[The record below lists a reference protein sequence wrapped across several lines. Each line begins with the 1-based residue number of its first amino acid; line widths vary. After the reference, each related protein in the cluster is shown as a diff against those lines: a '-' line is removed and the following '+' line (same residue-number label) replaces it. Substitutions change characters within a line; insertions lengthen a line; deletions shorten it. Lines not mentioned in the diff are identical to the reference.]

1 MTRRAQLPYP
11 GSRMDEE
18 IEVKKAG
25 QSSPKE
31 QAQRVAEQRKADEA
45 EAARRNITLERVQD
59 ERRVKARWETVVKER
74 EAAGKKFTPQEME
87 DIKQKIAKGELPT
100 ISGGSI
106 DGAFDGIDPEK
117 YKKTKKLYDLAQEL
131 RALDR
136 NDPDFTKK
144 FEGIKSS
151 IFLLMGSSTSDVPE
165 AEGMRLIQDI
175 NAQIDIINKS
185 EGKSPGAGKE
195 GDGNL
200 ENLNMY
206 LYRGTPLEAIAK
218 EAMEYGKPENVG
230 KQISLEVLNAWT
242 LAARRAVGSGGVTQ
256 DLADEFIRDV
266 TGGVLAHNE
275 QAVNSARERA
285 GQNNQAQ
292 GRRVDAQGNE
302 VLENTPRSIQEICK
316 WIIKKEGDE
325 WGHKGSSP
333 LLDENE
339 NFIQENFVKWVRERM
354 LHFHNLDPNN
364 PSINLLGSIGIETE
378 FKTVGLISMIN
389 NKKQYFRDENKKDED
404 GNHVVYSDMVEDIVN
419 EVYLFNTSRNHDAS
433 YRFGMWNDEELPKL
447 LQQIHQKSDFTTGEQ
462 MKKIFTFAANYK
474 EGGGSD
480 TKVGDTIR
488 TIYEAY
494 YSISDYDELQR
505 VLGKDNKFFT
515 RKGFE
520 DAWRISEGKGPDE
533 PVAQIYSNLFDKL
546 FEGKEP
552 GSKPKLQPFMNFI
565 NLFNDAGKKQTEIA
579 LIREALRLAGEQ
591 VHGLESGLES
601 TGNKRAIK
609 RKNLEYAE
617 LWAYSMVRWT
627 GAAAKNDTNAIGY
640 DAFTKSQRFQQYRI
654 RQSASGRG
662 APIGNQYDLPI
673 VKAWN
678 LDLLNGIFVER
689 EVGEDHQE
697 YTPLE
702 ILRQADALEAQAR
715 RGEITQEQ
723 LVELKDKTLS
733 RLKFKQYTQLDY
745 ANNHLG
751 KSFQMF
757 HHMMGANELN
767 FDQIVTHDRLRGLV
781 FDRGKFEEQVK
792 EGFIK
797 PIRYALSTY
806 SNIDY
811 AKEMRVQVNAGK
823 AGEAPKYETKTI
835 AEAMFGPVVLQGF
848 YKKERGPD
856 GKPVIDK
863 EKLKDR
869 EAIYKHVVRAII
881 ASHLQ
886 GHRRYNSGYAYMNE
900 GQITKFYEALESM
913 KAMEFADVGEDT
925 QLSEGK
931 SFFSHEDIA
940 WMRKHSGTENWR
952 LMLTDVAKDAG
963 MGFMGGLFK
972 GFKDVFDDIAKG

>member
-1 MTRRAQLPYP
+1 
-11 GSRMDEE
+11 MDEE

-59 ERRVKARWETVVKER
+59 ERRVKARWDTVVKER
-74 EAAGKKFTPQEME
+74 EAAGKKFSPEELE

-100 ISGGSI
+100 IAGAGI

-165 AEGMRLIQDI
+165 AEGMKLIQDI

-185 EGKSPGAGKE
+185 EGKSSGAGKE

-206 LYRGTPLEAIAK
+206 QYRGTPLEAIAK
-218 EAMEYGKPENVG
+218 EAMEYGKPENAG
-230 KQISLEVLNAWT
+230 KQVPPDVLNRWI
-242 LAARRAVGSGGVTQ
+242 LAARQAVGNSGVTQ
-256 DLADEFIRDV
+256 ELAEEFVRDV
-266 TGGVLAHNE
+266 TGAAMTHNFEITRGAVQE
-275 QAVNSARERA
+275 QAVNATREGG

-292 GRRVDAQGNE
+292 QGRRIDAQGNE
-302 VLENTPRSIQEICK
+302 VLENTPRSIQDICK

-325 WGHKGSSP
+325 WGPKGSSP

-389 NKKQYFRDENKKDED
+389 NKKQYFRDEHKKDED
-404 GNHVVYSDMVEDIVN
+404 DNHVVYSDMVEDIVN

-488 TIYEAY
+488 TLYEAY
-494 YSISDYDELQR
+494 YSISDYEELQR
-505 VLGKDNKFFT
+505 VLGKDNRFFT

-520 DAWRISEGKGPDE
+520 DAWRISERKGPDE
-533 PVAQIYSNLFDKL
+533 PVAKIYADFFDKI
-546 FEGKEP
+546 FDGKGPEA
-552 GSKPKLQPFMNFI
+552 KPVFKPFMDFI
-565 NLFNDAGKKQTEIA
+565 NVFNDTGKKQTEIA

-591 VHGLESGLES
+591 VHGLESGLEY
-601 TGNKRAIK
+601 TGNKRSVR

-654 RQSASGRG
+654 RQSSSSRG
-662 APIGNQYDLPI
+662 APVGNQYDIPV

-689 EVGEDHQE
+689 EVGDDGPDKKEF
-697 YTPLE
+697 TPLE
-702 ILRQADALEAQAR
+702 ILRQVDALEDQAR
-715 RGEITQEQ
+715 RGEITQEE

-745 ANNHLG
+745 ANNHIG

-767 FDQIVTHDRLRGLV
+767 LDQIVTHDRFRGLV

-823 AGEAPKYETKTI
+823 TGEAPKYETKTI

-869 EAIYKHVVRAII
+869 EKIYKHVVRSII

-913 KAMEFADVGEDT
+913 KSIEFADVGENT
-925 QLSEGK
+925 QLSEGD

-940 WMRKHSGTENWR
+940 WMRKYSGTENWR
-952 LMLTDVAKDAG
+952 LITTDVVKDAG
-963 MGFMGGLFK
+963 MGFMGGIFK
-972 GFKDVFDDIAKG
+972 GFKDIFDDIAKG